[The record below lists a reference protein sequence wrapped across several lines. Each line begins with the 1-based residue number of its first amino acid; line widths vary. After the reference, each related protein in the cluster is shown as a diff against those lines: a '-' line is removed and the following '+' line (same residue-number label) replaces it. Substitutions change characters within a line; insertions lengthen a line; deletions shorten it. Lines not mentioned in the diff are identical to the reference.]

1 MSEWPNNNAAD
12 RADAMS
18 DTHGVSDAGN
28 ATNTRGK
35 IDTGNATNAQ
45 GRIDTGNA
53 GHAVGATGADAAA
66 AMPLMRCE
74 GLSKVFESPQG
85 GIPVLRGASLD
96 VHKGQSLS
104 IRGESGAG
112 KTTLL
117 YLLSALELPD
127 SGKLYWSGVDALTQ
141 SADWRARQRASFL
154 GFVFQSYC
162 LIPELTVLE
171 NVLMARRLLGKVRR
185 EDVERSRQLLAR
197 LGLEQ
202 RLKQIP
208 QKLSGGERQRVAVAR
223 ALMNNPALILADE
236 PTGNLDERT
245 GEVVMEQLLQLC
257 SEEGASLVLVTHNP
271 AFAARTDRQIRL
283 QDGLLK
289 EN

>member
-12 RADAMS
+12 PADGMS
-18 DTHGVSDAGN
+18 DTRRATDTRDMTDVGGVTDARN
-28 ATNTRGK
+28 AT
-35 IDTGNATNAQ
+35 
-45 GRIDTGNA
+45 DTGNA
-53 GHAVGATGADAAA
+53 GHAVDTTGADASTAT
-66 AMPLMRCE
+66 PLMRCE
-74 GLSKVFESPQG
+74 NLSKVFESPQG

-96 VHKGQSLS
+96 IHRGQSLS

-127 SGKLYWSGVDALTQ
+127 SGKLYWNGVDALTQ

-185 EDVERSRQLLAR
+185 EDMERSRQLLAR

-257 SEEGASLVLVTHNP
+257 REEGASLVLVTHNP

-283 QDGLLK
+283 HDGLLK